1 MERISCV
8 VVRPTGKHEELR
20 GISLCA
26 GVGGLDLGLHL
37 AEPGYRTVCYVE
49 RNGFAAASLV
59 ARMADAS
66 LAAAPVW
73 DDLRSFD
80 GRTWRGRVHL
90 VSAGY
95 PCQPFSLAG
104 SRLGEDDPRH
114 LWPEVAR
121 IVREVGPRWCF
132 FENVPGHL
140 SLGFDHVAGEL
151 QSMGYRVAACVV
163 SAAEVGAP
171 HIRERMFIL
180 AHADLQ
186 EPGQPCL
193 HPTEPGTG
201 VGFQKR
207 SEPGRQSGRAE
218 ERGAY
223 LDADVGFDDC
233 GGLVARATGLF
244 PPMPGDLVEWGKA
257 LGRASHLKPGVQ
269 RLGDGMATW
278 LDRSAA
284 AGNGV
289 VPLAAARAWRYLKGG
304 LQSGLQT

>member
-1 MERISCV
+1 MERTSRV
-8 VVRPTGKHEELR
+8 AVRPTERHEELR

-49 RNGFAAASLV
+49 RNSFAAATLV

-66 LAAAPVW
+66 LAPAPVW

-80 GRTWRGRVHL
+80 GRPWRGRIHL

-104 SRLGEDDPRH
+104 NRLGADDPRH

-121 IVREVGPRWCF
+121 IVREVAPRWCF

-151 QSMGYRVAACVV
+151 QGMGYGVAACVV

-171 HIRERMFIL
+171 HVRERMFIL
-180 AHADLQ
+180 ADANRQ
-186 EPGQPCL
+186 RQREPNCPWIGPGEGAEDRFRSQPGGQAAGN
-193 HPTEPGTG
+193 T
-201 VGFQKR
+201 Q
-207 SEPGRQSGRAE
+207 
-218 ERGAY
+218 
-223 LDADVGFDDC
+223 C
-233 GGLVARATGLF
+233 GNGLVVDVAVPDGCGMAPGNTPIF
-244 PPMPGDLVEWGKA
+244 PPMPGGFVEWGEI
-257 LGRASHLKPGVQ
+257 LGRQPHLEPGIQ
-269 RLGDGMATW
+269 RLADGVATW
-278 LDRSAA
+278 LDRTSA

-289 VPLAAARAWRYLKGG
+289 VPLAAARAWRMLRAEPF
-304 LQSGLQT
+304 